1 MSRKRSRT
9 GTVSAG
15 TLFVCGHNN
24 YGQLGLGSY
33 ESQTTLQRVEL
44 PSGVGAVR
52 SVACGEH
59 HTVVVSEDGTLLTC
73 GYNDYGQLGLGGD
86 EGDQTT
92 LQKVQLPNGVG
103 AVRSVACGSNHTA
116 VVCEDGTLLVCEC
129 NAYGQLGLGS
139 GQIQTTLPR
148 VELPSGVGAVR
159 NVVYG
164 SYHTVVVSEDGTLYV
179 CGRNYHGQL
188 GLSHMEDETT
198 LQRVELR
205 SSVGACAVR
214 SVACGGD
221 HTLVVSE

>member
-103 AVRSVACGSNHTA
+103 AVRSAP
-116 VVCEDGTLLVCEC
+116 VVPIGAGHGAPGTLRSDGLVP
-129 NAYGQLGLGS
+129 AP
-139 GQIQTTLPR
+139 PR
-148 VELPSGVGAVR
+148 CSRMVPR
-159 NVVYG
+159 CF
-164 SYHTVVVSEDGTLYV
+164 TP
-179 CGRNYHGQL
+179 R
-188 GLSHMEDETT
+188 
-198 LQRVELR
+198 
-205 SSVGACAVR
+205 
-214 SVACGGD
+214 
-221 HTLVVSE
+221 